1 MFICKFC
8 GRSLKTKSACTQHE
22 KYYCAL
28 NSNKQKKHQT
38 RFYTEHKKVPCTK
51 CGKFFDVA
59 NIKRHENSCGKSS
72 NSVYHVT
79 HEGLQCIFCGKLCK
93 NKNSLAQHEVRCSKN
108 PERKNFDSLITYIAK
123 ESAEERN
130 FRCQK
135 SLNTLRSKIASGE
148 VRYDNSI
155 RSKYKFG
162 TYRGYHCDSSWEL
175 AFVIFNLD
183 HNIVFYRN
191 TESFPYEY
199 NGTLHHYYPDF
210 IVDNVYYE
218 IKSFKNDKVYNKCRD
233 FPKEKQLVIID
244 QEKIQPY
251 LDYCESTYG
260 KDFFTLYDRTSPSWM
275 DLSI

>member
-1 MFICKFC
+1 M
-8 GRSLKTKSACTQHE
+8 L
-22 KYYCAL
+22 L
-28 NSNKQKKHQT
+28 
-38 RFYTEHKKVPCTK
+38 
-51 CGKFFDVA
+51 
-59 NIKRHENSCGKSS
+59 SS
-72 NSVYHVT
+72 QFTYPT
-79 HEGLQCIFCGKLCK
+79 LC
-93 NKNSLAQHEVRCSKN
+93 
-108 PERKNFDSLITYIAK
+108 
-123 ESAEERN
+123 
-130 FRCQK
+130 
-135 SLNTLRSKIASGE
+135 SKIASGE
-148 VRYDNSI
+148 ISYDTSI

-183 HNIVFYRN
+183 HNIVFCRN

-199 NGTLHHYYPDF
+199 NGTIHYYYPDF
-210 IVDNVYYE
+210 IVDNIYYE

-275 DLSI
+275 DLAI